1 MSKNNSTGKKVA
13 EAAAGIAALAAAAA
27 GTYYFFGSKKAVQH
41 RKSAKAW
48 AEKAKKEVVKEV
60 GQLEKVSKATY
71 EKTVAEVMK
80 KYNAAKAAAPK
91 EISVL
96 SQELKSQWKNIE
108 KHLKPKVAAKGK
120 KPVAKKAKAK
130 KK

>member
-13 EAAAGIAALAAAAA
+13 EAAAGLATLAAAAA
-27 GTYYFFGSKKAVQH
+27 GTYYFFGSKKAAAH

-60 GQLEKVSKATY
+60 GSLEKVSKATY
-71 EKTVAEVMK
+71 ESAVAQVMK
-80 KYNAAKAAAPK
+80 KYHSAKAAAPA
-91 EISVL
+91 EIAKL
-96 SQELKSQWKNIE
+96 HTELKGQWKNIE
-108 KHLKPKVAAKGK
+108 KHLKPAAPAK
-120 KPVAKKAKAK
+120 KHKPAATKAKAK